1 MTSSSLPQQFPLVLI
16 SRPAGRR
23 LSLEEVAGRSGVHA
37 QLIGRFVALGVLD
50 AQRDAAGRLW
60 FDPRTPAL
68 VARAQRLRQGLGL
81 NYASLGLVLD
91 LLDRI
96 DRLEGALRRAGRP
109 GKENIPWT

>member
-1 MTSSSLPQQFPLVLI
+1 MTSSIPQQFPLVLVT
-16 SRPAGRR
+16 RPAGSR
-23 LSLEEVAGRSGVHA
+23 LSLEEVAGRSGVHT
-37 QLIGRFVALGVLD
+37 QLIGRFVTLGVVD

-68 VARAQRLRQGLGL
+68 VARAQRLRNGLGL

-96 DRLEGALRRAGRP
+96 DQLEGALRRVGRP
-109 GKENIPWT
+109 G